1 MTFAGTSD
9 SSDPGSA
16 VDFTSST
23 QSRIQETEVPLI
35 STTDLTKLPKGQF
48 FVMMDGNK
56 LFKGRV
62 PWLLPDRND
71 KVPNDIRL
79 VATKMRDNY
88 QSLIPN
94 WYDFKEDLTPVKIF
108 EDSTNPDEEMDKLRE
123 TLRDAWVDNQDMD
136 FAMGSSVIA
145 DPWDD

>member
-1 MTFAGTSD
+1 M
-9 SSDPGSA
+9 PG
-16 VDFTSST
+16 
-23 QSRIQETEVPLI
+23 
-35 STTDLTKLPKGQF
+35 
-48 FVMMDGNK
+48 
-56 LFKGRV
+56 
-62 PWLLPDRND
+62 RND

-108 EDSTNPDEEMDKLRE
+108 EDSTNPDEDMDKLRE
-123 TLRDAWVDNQDMD
+123 TLRDAWVDDQDMD

>member
-62 PWLLPDRND
+62 PWLLPDRNE

-108 EDSTNPDEEMDKLRE
+108 EDSTNPDEDMDKLRE
-123 TLRDAWVDNQDMD
+123 TLRDAWVDDQDMD